1 MSGGAWCRRTHRWV
15 SMAFTAT
22 VIANFV
28 VRAQGQGEPPA
39 WVTYAPLLPLSLLL
53 LTGLYLFALPYL
65 GRRGERRSVGAGDE
79 PCT

>member
-1 MSGGAWCRRTHRWV
+1 MSGSAWFRRAHRWV

-28 VRAQGQGEPPA
+28 VRAQGQGEPPP
-39 WVTYAPLLPLSLLL
+39 WVTYAPLLPLGLLL

-65 GRRGERRSVGAGDE
+65 GRRGERGAAGAQEE
-79 PCT
+79 PSA